1 MFSILHPDRKAIN
14 PVGLIA
20 MESYSNR
27 LINEKSPYLLQ
38 HAHNPVNWYPWGDEA
53 FDAAERENKLIFLS
67 IGYST
72 CHWCHVME
80 RESFTDREVADAMNE
95 TFISI
100 KVDREER
107 PDIDDIYMTVCQMTL
122 GGGGW
127 PLNIILTPDRRP
139 VFALTYMP
147 KESRRGMMGIL
158 ELCSNLKELWSNDR
172 EGVEKRANEIM
183 VHLERNAR
191 RPRLGEIGRGVF
203 SNAFEGFLNSFD
215 EANGGFGT
223 SPKFPTPHNL
233 MFLLRYHRMTG
244 DHRSLQ
250 MVTKTLEKM
259 RKGGI
264 FDQIGFGFHR
274 YSTDAAWVVPHFEK
288 MIYDQALLIMAYSE
302 AYQVTGNDFYRNV
315 AVEIF
320 EFVNRELTDSNGGFY
335 SALDADSEG
344 MEGKFYTW
352 TAQEIRSVLDEDSYQ
367 IFCDYF
373 NVIESG
379 NYVEE
384 STGRR
389 TGRNLLTVNYD
400 VKDFAERNN
409 LTENNLERIL
419 DESRKKL
426 LAYREK
432 RIRPH
437 LDDKILSDMNGLMI
451 AALSYAGRVLK
462 LGYMVKAAERSAEFI
477 LNNMYSSNGTLYHRY
492 RDGNVAIEGFLDD
505 YSFMIYGLLEL
516 YQSTLKPEY
525 IEKALDIQDSLSSKF
540 SDTEDGGY
548 FMSSSDRKDLIIR
561 TKQVH
566 DGAIPS
572 GNSIELLNLS
582 RFYLL
587 KSEPAYE
594 DLAFRTLNAFGKE
607 IEENPTNYS
616 FSLMAAD
623 ILMNR
628 SYSLVIVGKPN
639 DKKTVEMLETI
650 RGEYLPGV
658 VVILKEP
665 DDTRIP
671 GLLENVS
678 AMTQVNGET
687 TAYLCTEKVCLPPM
701 TDVTKIMDTIKNGK

>member
-1 MFSILHPDRKAIN
+1 
-14 PVGLIA
+14 

-53 FDAAERENKLIFLS
+53 FETAERENKLIFLS

-80 RESFTDREVADAMNE
+80 RESFTDRQVADAMNE
-95 TFISI
+95 TFIAI

-127 PLNIILTPDRRP
+127 PLNVILTPDRRP

-183 VHLERNAR
+183 VNLERNAR
-191 RPRLGEIGRGVF
+191 RPRVGEIGKDVF
-203 SNAFEGFLNSFD
+203 DNAFEGFLLSFD

-233 MFLLRYHRMTG
+233 MYLLRYYRNTG
-244 DHRSLQ
+244 DEKALQ
-250 MVTKTLEKM
+250 MVTKTLDKM
-259 RKGGI
+259 RNGGI

-288 MIYDQALLIMAYSE
+288 MIYDQALLLLAYSE
-302 AYQVTGNDFYRNV
+302 AYQVTGKKLYRDV

-320 EFVNRELTDSNGGFY
+320 EFVKRELTDSSGGFY

-352 TAQEIRSVLDEDSYQ
+352 TAPEIRSVLDEQSYQ

-373 NVIESG
+373 NVIETG

-384 STGRR
+384 SNGRR

-400 VKDFAERNN
+400 TKEFAESNHISEKD
-409 LTENNLERIL
+409 LKKIL
-419 DESRKKL
+419 DDSRKKL
-426 LAYREK
+426 LKFREK

-437 LDDKILSDMNGLMI
+437 LDDKILADMNGLMI
-451 AALSYAGRVLK
+451 AALSYAGRALK
-462 LGYMVKAAERSAEFI
+462 LQYMTDAAEKSAEFV
-477 LNNMYSSNGTLYHRY
+477 LNKMYSNNGTLYHRY
-492 RDGNVAIEGFLDD
+492 REGSVAIEGFLDD

-516 YQSTLKPEY
+516 YESTMKPEY
-525 IEKALDIQDSLSSKF
+525 IEKALNLQDSLSNKF
-540 SDTEDGGY
+540 SDAENGGY
-548 FMSSSDRKDLIIR
+548 FMSSSDRKDLVIR
-561 TKQVH
+561 TKQAH

-572 GNSIELLNLS
+572 GNSIEMLNLS
-582 RFYLL
+582 RIYLL
-587 KSEPAYE
+587 KSDPAFE
-594 DLAFRTLNAFGKE
+594 DLAFRTMNAFGRE

-628 SYSLVIVGKPN
+628 SYTVVIVGKPS
-639 DKKTVEMLETI
+639 DRKTVEMLEAL
-650 RGEYLPGV
+650 REEYLPGV
-658 VVILKEP
+658 VVVLKDP

-671 GLLENVS
+671 VLLENVS
-678 AMTQVNGET
+678 PMTQVNSET
-687 TAYLCTEKVCLPPM
+687 TAYICTEKVCLPPV
-701 TDVTKIMDTIKNGK
+701 TDMARIIDTIKSGK